1 LGFKLDKATHA
12 ALKTDEARRDALE
25 ELKQNEID
33 NGIVKLESLLNAT
46 VDKDFDKFEIYTL
59 RNILAVGHEEEDLA
73 DWVRLDHYKGVDVS
87 TTGPAPSPE
96 EIEAQRS
103 RLHETA
109 KFNVMLKAEEAK
121 NAAILSQLTALL
133 SAEPG
138 HSEASTAA
146 PLAFLNAPASTNGEQ
161 SLTQATQY
169 ALNQLPAL
177 RQLLAQL
184 STTMQ
189 TLPREW
195 AARHDD
201 EDNAEARRRRYL
213 ESQTWRALKGR
224 GIEAESSG
232 SASLTTGRK
241 LAQTELEGIEAVA
254 RGVGSTTTQNKDHDT
269 AMED

>member
-1 LGFKLDKATHA
+1 
-12 ALKTDEARRDALE
+12 
-25 ELKQNEID
+25 
-33 NGIVKLESLLNAT
+33 VKLESLLNAT

-73 DWVRLDHYKGVDVS
+73 GWVRLDHYKGVDVS
-87 TTGPAPSPE
+87 TTGHVPSPE
-96 EIEAQRS
+96 ELEAQRAK
-103 RLHETA
+103 LHETA

-138 HSEASTAA
+138 QGEASTSA
-146 PLAFLNAPASTNGEQ
+146 PLAFLNAPASSGTEQ
-161 SLTQATQY
+161 NLTQSTQY

-184 STTMQ
+184 STTMH

-201 EDNAEARRRRYL
+201 EDNSEARRRRYL

-224 GIEAESSG
+224 GIEADSSAN
-232 SASLTTGRK
+232 ASLTTGRK
-241 LAQTELEGIEAVA
+241 LAQSELEGIEAVA
-254 RGVGSTTTQNKDHDT
+254 RGIGSAAMQSKADEDVG
-269 AMED
+269 MED